1 MEFTNTFHVP
11 LPMDQAWTLML
22 DVPRILPCLPGAR
35 LTEVLGDNRY
45 RGSVSVKLGPIKLA
59 FDGQAELVRTDEV
72 RHIAWLQGAGLDP
85 KGRGSA
91 QSEFSFALTEAAG
104 GHGTDVTVTTQLQLS
119 GAVAQYGRGSGM
131 IAEVAGHILKQFEE
145 NLAESLQDEP
155 VGGVAVPHA
164 AHAAHPTHAAHPQ
177 APAGMPQGAAP
188 PDMPMPSGHAPA
200 ALPPQYAGNAA
211 PYTGPAATPG
221 AHDLQTLLYQAQ
233 AMLGQ
238 SQAVL
243 AATQQALLRFE
254 AVSAQAARR
263 KPPKELNMLSIGA
276 KAMWSQTK
284 AGVGRLFGR

>member
-11 LPMDQAWTLML
+11 LPMDQAWKLML

-155 VGGVAVPHA
+155 AGGVPVPR
-164 AHAAHPTHAAHPQ
+164 
-177 APAGMPQGAAP
+177 GKK
-188 PDMPMPSGHAPA
+188 
-200 ALPPQYAGNAA
+200 
-211 PYTGPAATPG
+211 
-221 AHDLQTLLYQAQ
+221 
-233 AMLGQ
+233 Q
-238 SQAVL
+238 SQLVA
-243 AATQQALLRFE
+243 
-254 AVSAQAARR
+254 SS
-263 KPPKELNMLSIGA
+263 KMP
-276 KAMWSQTK
+276 
-284 AGVGRLFGR
+284 